1 MVSSSPGGAGGR
13 AKCEKDS
20 SMARWVSTMVIQL
33 SRNRVP
39 ALVSSY
45 ILRAGPA
52 EDVSQT
58 EVTRPMASIWRS
70 AR

>member
-1 MVSSSPGGAGGR
+1 
-13 AKCEKDS
+13 
-20 SMARWVSTMVIQL
+20 MARWVSTMVIQL